1 MADNLLV
8 PSELW
13 SEIKRYISP
22 VDRAE
27 VADAVVNILIDH
39 DFDAEQIRDA
49 FKGDSDIKAALGH
62 HADEEEDQYED
73 QDEDLDSDNSDWD

>member
-1 MADNLLV
+1 MLDNLLV

-22 VDRAE
+22 VDREEA
-27 VADAVVNILIDH
+27 ADAVVNILIDH

-62 HADEEEDQYED
+62 HVDEEEED
-73 QDEDLDSDNSDWD
+73 LDEDLDPDDADNGEWD